1 MINLF
6 IGENERAQSIDS
18 IFIGDENNKA
28 QIISD
33 IYIGDNNNI
42 ANLIEK
48 PILLPQ
54 FQQVKYIEGTGSQ
67 YINTNT
73 YITVNQII
81 VEVKIAFISD
91 LTTAGDT
98 YYMGMYN
105 TDKRFNIVTKET
117 TGYLQMGIGKGY
129 WRDSAQPNLN
139 TIYTLKVD
147 MKNLELYLN
156 EIKKTK
162 TSSSAFSRFTDTK
175 MWIGLLAGS
184 DGTGAVRTNKGHA
197 RIYSTKIWQSGEL
210 IHDYYPCI
218 RNYDS
223 KPGLYDI
230 VGNEFLINAGTGEFL
245 YGPKYEGIL

>member
-48 PILLPQ
+48 PILPPQ
-54 FQQVKYIEGTGSQ
+54 FQQIEYIEGTGTQ

-81 VEVKIAFISD
+81 VEAKIAFVSD
-91 LTTAGDT
+91 LTTTGDT

-105 TDKRFNIVTKET
+105 TDQRFNIVTKES

-129 WRDSAQPNLN
+129 WRDSVQPALN

-147 MKNLELYLN
+147 MKNLKLYLN
-156 EIKKTK
+156 GTEKAKSGGTL
-162 TSSSAFSRFTDTK
+162 SRFTNTK
-175 MWIGLLAGS
+175 MWIGLLGGS
-184 DGTGAVRTNKGHA
+184 NSSGNAQTNKGHA
-197 RIYSTKIWQSGEL
+197 KLYNAKIWNGDDL
-210 IHDYYPCI
+210 IHNYYPCYRI
-218 RNYDS
+218 SNGES
-223 KPGLYDI
+223 GLYDI
-230 VGNEFLINAGTGEFL
+230 VTDNFLSNAGTGEFL